1 VNRHLRKAVLA
12 LSVGGLVL
20 GGAGAMHR
28 DVARADTTT
37 ANKPAP
43 SFNLKVG
50 DVMSFTGDLSA
61 YGPSLDAAVKIGVD
75 QINKALAADG
85 LSDRLS
91 VTLVGSEDDQT
102 KIPPAVEGAQKLVKV
117 DKANVLIGTISSGST
132 IAVAQSVAI
141 PNNIVQI
148 TPTSSTPAISFLK
161 DKNLVFRL
169 LPSDSFSAV
178 ELVKAVSLRLGK
190 RATVNLGFR
199 NDDFGNALA
208 ALFKTKW
215 KANGGQLGKVVSWNP
230 DAPNFDT
237 EAQQL
242 AGGDPDGWVIIDFP
256 QTFQKFAPALVR
268 AGGWTPTKTFMTN
281 EMKDSD
287 ALKKIGSEAT
297 EGLSGVATTF
307 PKTSASKQLS
317 ALFKKQAK
325 GKPETGFEGVSF
337 DAVTLS
343 FLAALEARTSNPS
356 VFKNHI
362 QKVTGPPGVKLNFTQ
377 LPKAIKLIIAGKKV
391 NFEGVSGPLDLDS
404 HGDPTSE
411 TFEVWKVKDSVPQ
424 TQATY
429 KIVAGKE

>member
-1 VNRHLRKAVLA
+1 
-12 LSVGGLVL
+12 
-20 GGAGAMHR
+20 
-28 DVARADTTT
+28 
-37 ANKPAP
+37 
-43 SFNLKVG
+43 
-50 DVMSFTGDLSA
+50 MSFTGDLSA

-141 PNNIVQI
+141 PNNVVQI

-169 LPSDSFSAV
+169 LPSDAFSAV
-178 ELVKAVSLRLGK
+178 ELVKAVSLRFGK

-199 NDDFGNALA
+199 NNDFGNALA

-215 KANGGQLGKVVSWNP
+215 KANGGQLGKVV
-230 DAPNFDT
+230 
-237 EAQQL
+237 QL
-242 AGGDPDGWVIIDFP
+242 ESGRAELRYRGAAARRGRPDGWVIIDFP

-343 FLAALEARTSNPS
+343 FLAALEARTNNPS

-411 TFEVWKVKDSVPQ
+411 TFEVWKVKDSVPE

-429 KIVAGKE
+429 KIVAGK